1 MRRERFGC
9 AMSGD
14 RRPWSLERQLLTFVV
29 LAYALSWAWWVPLVV
44 RGDVVFAG
52 QGWPTHLIGLAGPA
66 VAAVITTGWCGGWH
80 EVVRLLRRCLMWR
93 VPWIAWLAV
102 GAAILLALMV
112 WIVADRPAEAL
123 SYSGAPQLGI
133 LTVLFVLLLNGF
145 GEELGWRG
153 FMVTRLRTARSLRDT
168 SVIVWLVWGCW
179 HLPLF
184 WIVANFRDFGM
195 AGAVGWIVGL
205 FFGSVFLAWLVGAA
219 RGSVLVVALW
229 HTAYNF
235 ATATE
240 AAAGGIAAVSTMAV
254 VLAAVWI
261 MRTGA
266 GAPPAT
272 APRGQVSNTSS
283 SGPTRSSSVN
293 SVQSNRRAPS

>member
-1 MRRERFGC
+1 
-9 AMSGD
+9 MSVD
-14 RRPWSLERQLLTFVV
+14 RRPWSLKRQLVTYVA
-29 LAYALSWAWWVPLVV
+29 LAYALSWAWWVPMVV

-66 VAAVITTGWCGGWH
+66 VAAVITTGWCGGWRD
-80 EVVRLLRRCLMWR
+80 VVRLLRRCLVWR

-102 GAAILLALMV
+102 AAATLLSVLAL
-112 WIVADRPAEAL
+112 IVADRPAEAL

-133 LTVLFVLLLNGF
+133 LTVVFVLLLNGF

-153 FMVTRLRTARSLRDT
+153 FMVTRLRAARSLRDA

-184 WIVANFRDFGM
+184 WVVANFRDFGV
-195 AGAVGWIVGL
+195 AGTIGWIVGL

-240 AAAGGIAAVSTMAV
+240 AAAGGIAAVSTTAV
-254 VLAAVWI
+254 VLAALWI
-261 MRTGA
+261 MRAGD
-266 GAPPAT
+266 GAPTATPA
-272 APRGQVSNTSS
+272 RGRMSNTSS
-283 SGPTRSSSVN
+283 SDATRSSID
-293 SVQSNRRAPS
+293 SVQSDRRAPS